1 MSRMNARGMF
11 ALRQVFHRA
20 TRQHK
25 SPPHQITIQQS
36 DFVRDFIFLPQRL
49 DPIDNAD
56 KDDSRISAKLGRGR
70 IDLMFGQ

>member
-1 MSRMNARGMF
+1 MSRKNARGMF

-36 DFVRDFIFLPQRL
+36 DFARDFIFLPQGL
-49 DPIDNAD
+49 DPIDNAG
-56 KDDSRISAKLGRGR
+56 KEDS
-70 IDLMFGQ
+70 